1 MALINRGYVIGKDG
15 KIKKSAP
22 KMNVSL
28 RMKIA
33 KSKKPRVVSPAK
45 ASIQKLARGFKP

>member
-45 ASIQKLARGFKP
+45 ASIQKIARGFKP

>member
-22 KMNVSL
+22 KMNVSK
-28 RMKIA
+28 RIKIA
-33 KSKKPRVVSPAK
+33 RSKTKRFTSRAK
-45 ASIQKLARGFKP
+45 AAATRGFKP